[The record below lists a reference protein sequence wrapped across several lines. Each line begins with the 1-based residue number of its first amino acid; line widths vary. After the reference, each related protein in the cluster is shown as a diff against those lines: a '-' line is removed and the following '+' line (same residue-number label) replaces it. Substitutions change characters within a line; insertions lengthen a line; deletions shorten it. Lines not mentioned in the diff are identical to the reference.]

1 MENVTFHYKQELT
14 LRIQEY
20 IFEQFLES
28 ILETN
33 PKETSLAHTV
43 RKAGLTEEEFIKI
56 GMKERKAF
64 DLGQLDEII
73 DLEVIV
79 PKPMVILK
87 ARNTMA

>member
-1 MENVTFHYKQELT
+1 
-14 LRIQEY
+14 
-20 IFEQFLES
+20 
-28 ILETN
+28 LETN